1 MSVDLDR
8 ELGAPDSDD
17 MAWADKALGVGHSD
31 VIDVHVALHA
41 RQNAHRV
48 VTSDP
53 DDMRAIDPT
62 LIMIFV

>member
-1 MSVDLDR
+1 VSVAPLD
-8 ELGAPDSDD
+8 EL
-17 MAWADKALGVGHSD
+17 MARAVGLVCGRVGHSD